1 MITHFDTNQIY
12 DSVEYYGIGSG
23 EKFVEV
29 SLFYTNSATQVFRR
43 IFERLDSNGDKYGK
57 EITLS
62 ITGGTI
68 SRAYTAVRGDYPEKC
83 VFRDSSNYTNAE
95 LDPFILH
102 LDNFT
107 QELDSNDQPVKGF
120 TSTTDNTL
128 STVTGVYKFPDYYT
142 GSRIE
147 GPYSTS
153 TIACVAWGG
162 NWPKRRWDLSKN
174 VLESPIEGYMIRSE
188 KRTEIFS

>member
-1 MITHFDTNQIY
+1 MRLIHLEEF
-12 DSVEYYGIGSG
+12 
-23 EKFVEV
+23 
-29 SLFYTNSATQVFRR
+29 
-43 IFERLDSNGDKYGK
+43 FERLDSNGDKYGK

-68 SRAYTAVRGDYPEKC
+68 SRAHTAVRGDYPEKC

-128 STVTGVYKFPDYYT
+128 PTVTGVYKFSDYYT

-153 TIACVAWGG
+153 TIV
-162 NWPKRRWDLSKN
+162 
-174 VLESPIEGYMIRSE
+174 YMGRHYLREDGI
-188 KRTEIFS
+188 